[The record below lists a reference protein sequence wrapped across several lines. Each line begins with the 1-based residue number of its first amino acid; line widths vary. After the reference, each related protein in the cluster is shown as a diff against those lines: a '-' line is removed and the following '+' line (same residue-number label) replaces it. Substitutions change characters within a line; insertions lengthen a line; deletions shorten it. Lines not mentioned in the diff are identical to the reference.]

1 MSGNGRS
8 YIGGRKRRLEENLAS
23 KEGVNRVPARR
34 GDIPYRENITTE
46 TTDHLEFAVLS
57 DSIVN
62 GIFIKNAKV
71 VICSGAQ
78 IHQLSES
85 KIMDEFGRLGTK
97 KIAMLGGTNNL
108 AWRDG
113 SIHQPEEFNDQM
125 KDLVEVYK
133 NEGFQVVLMEVPWR
147 RHREEEIKKINTKK
161 MQRKRNVSSTD
172 TDGS

>member
-1 MSGNGRS
+1 MVLCSNW
-8 YIGGRKRRLEENLAS
+8 KFEEDLAS
-23 KEGVNRVPARR
+23 KEGANKVPARR
-34 GDIPYRENITTE
+34 GDKPYRENITTE
-46 TTDHLEFAVLS
+46 TIDHLDFAVLS

-71 VICSGAQ
+71 VRCSGAQ

-85 KIMDEFGRLGTK
+85 KIMDDFGLLGTT
-97 KIAMLGGTNNL
+97 KISILGGTNNI
-108 AWRDG
+108 ARRDG

-133 NEGFQVVLMEVPWR
+133 NEGFQVVSMEVPWR
-147 RHREEEIKKINTKK
+147 RHREEEIKKINTKRL
-161 MQRKRNVSSTD
+161 QRKRNVSSTD